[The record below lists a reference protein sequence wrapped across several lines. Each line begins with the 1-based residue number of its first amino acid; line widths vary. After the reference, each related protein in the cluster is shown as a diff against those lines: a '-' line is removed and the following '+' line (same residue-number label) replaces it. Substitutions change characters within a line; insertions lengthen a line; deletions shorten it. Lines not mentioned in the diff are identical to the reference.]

1 MPAGGTAMGFVY
13 FAAAKYAG
21 YTAYCRWAI
30 QPQLQPESA
39 DKEKSLPAI
48 PSAWKAGAVRTLLG
62 LGVGA
67 IVGFGFWAIPAF
79 NQPGD
84 NLSQMLFFA
93 FLIPVRIV
101 EWSLL
106 LRWVYKGFPL
116 THQQHTVLIAVGIV
130 ASFLLDGLGILC
142 AFVLP
147 GGMWVC

>member
-1 MPAGGTAMGFVY
+1 M
-13 FAAAKYAG
+13 
-21 YTAYCRWAI
+21 
-30 QPQLQPESA
+30 
-39 DKEKSLPAI
+39 
-48 PSAWKAGAVRTLLG
+48 RTLLG
-62 LGVGA
+62 LGIGA
-67 IVGFGFWAIPAF
+67 IVRFGFWAIPAF

-84 NLSQMLFFA
+84 NLSQLLFFA

-116 THQQHTVLIAVGIV
+116 THQQRTILVAAGIA
-130 ASFLLDGLGILC
+130 ASFVLDGLGILS